1 MFSWFPILFPLK
13 EPLQLKQGDLLTLHF
28 WRLVSKESHP
38 FLFKLNNIQ
47 KTKDLILC
55 RNDIFLII

>member
-38 FLFKLNNIQ
+38 FLFELNNIQ
-47 KTKDLILC
+47 KD
-55 RNDIFLII
+55 